1 MIAIIVAGGKG
12 TRMESDIPKCVVP
25 LLKKPMI
32 CYLIETL
39 KQLNIEKIY
48 IVVSYKKEE
57 VKRYIKEKVIFIE
70 QAKPLGTGDAV
81 KSCKNVLVNVDE
93 NILILAADMP
103 LIKKEVLTELIN
115 THIMKNNDLTILST
129 TMDKPIG
136 FGRIIKKNNKIIKI
150 TEEKELLTEENINEV
165 NTSVYCIKSKVLMDN
180 IDRINNYNQ
189 SSEYYFTDI
198 VELLSTDYRIDVYN
212 TEYTYH
218 LQGINDY
225 QTLKEVERKM
235 RFYERIN

>member
-1 MIAIIVAGGKG
+1 
-12 TRMESDIPKCVVP
+12 
-25 LLKKPMI
+25 
-32 CYLIETL
+32 
-39 KQLNIEKIY
+39 
-48 IVVSYKKEE
+48 
-57 VKRYIKEKVIFIE
+57 
-70 QAKPLGTGDAV
+70 
-81 KSCKNVLVNVDE
+81 
-93 NILILAADMP
+93 
-103 LIKKEVLTELIN
+103 
-115 THIMKNNDLTILST
+115 
-129 TMDKPIG
+129 MDKPIG
-136 FGRIIKKNNKIIKI
+136 LGRIIKKNNKIIKI